1 MKIKISKCS
10 NYDATKGKDHNNKIV
25 AQGWELQE
33 IDWDENKLRELVTLN
48 GISFNEYDKG
58 HRINKNWRG
67 SHGVMLD
74 FDDGAM
80 TVSDLLDYQK
90 T

>member
-33 IDWDENKLRELVTLN
+33 ID
-48 GISFNEYDKG
+48 
-58 HRINKNWRG
+58 
-67 SHGVMLD
+67 
-74 FDDGAM
+74 
-80 TVSDLLDYQK
+80 
-90 T
+90 